1 MPLLPYVN
9 RLEPAEDA
17 VIWRYLDLRKFR
29 DLMASEEL
37 YFRRADLFHDKSE
50 GVPPEQYAARVLR
63 LDPYD
68 IRDRRDLDHHLGS
81 MAQHRESYYI
91 SCWHLFKGDT
101 LDMWEQYGH
110 DGVAISSRY
119 GLLKSALEELLDE
132 THLGMVRYGTD
143 HLQRF
148 NALEFITTKQSQYKD
163 ECEVRAILT
172 AYDPLAGGNRHFDL
186 NNVPHPAPLDLN
198 PRHSW
203 VPEGKRR
210 RIDLQSLITEVVI
223 SPWAEAEEIAEITLW
238 MKEKAKAR
246 PLRHSDLTGP
256 MTPTLA
262 EFRNLRRNQTVAPE
276 IPPEAASME
285 ELDRLQEELSK
296 LEPSRVRFLY
306 RQRWESCRLGPEGIP
321 SLAEVQRLE
330 RTLRAFRAV
339 LQKTDVGK
347 KAQGTSVPPRGGQ
360 GGWIDRTLVNI
371 VSILI
376 GGAGLLTVL
385 TEFNVPELN
394 MSFFEENPFAVKRDV
409 IETTMTW
416 LFTVVAL
423 AGLALQ
429 LWAEVWG
436 AHLREHAHKRRLYI
450 QAIAGGVIAV
460 AMLVWALTSVG
471 NSVARR
477 EWQPKVVEMQRVVF
491 DRSKFI
497 IEHDGWTP
505 EHWENRNELVGK
517 GESDRLRSAGIE
529 TAENGLAQIE
539 DLLDVRR
546 SGDLLHR
553 VEALQLYFRN

>member
-37 YFRRADLFHDKSE
+37 YFRRADLFTDKSE

-63 LDPYD
+63 LDPSD
-68 IRDRRDLDHHLGS
+68 LSDRRELDHHLGS
-81 MAQHRESYYI
+81 MAQHRESYYVN
-91 SCWHLFKGDT
+91 CWHLFKGDT
-101 LDMWEQYGH
+101 LEMWEQYGH
-110 DGVAISSRY
+110 DGVAICSRY
-119 GLLKSALEELLDE
+119 GLLKSALEGLLDE
-132 THLGMVRYGTD
+132 THLGSVRYGTD
-143 HLQRF
+143 HLHEGF
-148 NALEFITTKQSQYKD
+148 NALEFITTKQSQYEA

-210 RIDLQSLITEVVI
+210 RIDLQSLVTEVVI
-223 SPWAEAEEIAEITLW
+223 SPWAEADEIAEIALW

-246 PLRHSDLTGP
+246 TFRHSELTGP

-262 EFRNLRRNQTVAPE
+262 EFRSLLRNRIVVPRIA
-276 IPPEAASME
+276 PEAASID
-285 ELDRLQEELSK
+285 ELDQLQEELSK

-306 RQRWESCRLGPEGIP
+306 RQRWESCRLGPERTP

-330 RTLRAFRAV
+330 RTLLALRAA
-339 LQKTDVGK
+339 LQKHDGGQ
-347 KAQGTSVPPRGGQ
+347 AAENVPPRAGDGR
-360 GGWIDRTLVNI
+360 WIDRTLLNI
-371 VSILI
+371 ISILFSA
-376 GGAGLLTVL
+376 AGLFVVL
-385 TEFNVPELN
+385 TEFNVPQLN
-394 MSFFEENPFAVKRDV
+394 MSFFEENPFALKRDV
-409 IETTMTW
+409 IETTMKW
-416 LFTVVAL
+416 LFTGVAL

-436 AHLREHAHKRRLYI
+436 VHLRNQIYKRRLYV
-450 QAIAGGVIAV
+450 QATTGGVIAV
-460 AMLVWALTSVG
+460 AILVWALTGVG
-471 NSVARR
+471 NSVARWK
-477 EWQPKVVEMQRVVF
+477 WQPKVIEMQRVMF

-497 IEHDGWTP
+497 VEHDGWTP
-505 EHWENRNELVGK
+505 EHWENRNDLVSR

-529 TAENGLAQIE
+529 TAEKNLTQIE
-539 DLLDVRR
+539 DLLEIGR
-546 SGDLLHR
+546 SSDLSHR
-553 VEALQLYFRN
+553 VEALHRFFRN